1 MRRKAEMNLQL
12 TDGESAHGVHDF
24 FRFPAFAADLKFGLS
39 GLQRTV
45 ATVRQD
51 DAGARAVLHELP
63 GVGLEIDRRG
73 SLAGRARPSRA
84 IVLALEGDAEALFL
98 MSGDG
103 SIAFGLRQRG
113 GKGDRSQRSRH
124 STGEDGRAHNGS
136 HRHNVLQIGGSL
148 HPVVGM
154 HWAYG
159 PGGLIVTEHN
169 SH

>member
-84 IVLALEGDAEALFL
+84 IVLALEGDAEALFF
-98 MSGDG
+98 MCSDG
-103 SIAFGLRQRG
+103 GLPLGLCQW
-113 GKGDRSQRSRH
+113 SSSRH
-124 STGEDGRAHNGS
+124 RRKCRRHGAGKDG
-136 HRHNVLQIGGSL
+136 
-148 HPVVGM
+148 
-154 HWAYG
+154 
-159 PGGLIVTEHN
+159 
-169 SH
+169 